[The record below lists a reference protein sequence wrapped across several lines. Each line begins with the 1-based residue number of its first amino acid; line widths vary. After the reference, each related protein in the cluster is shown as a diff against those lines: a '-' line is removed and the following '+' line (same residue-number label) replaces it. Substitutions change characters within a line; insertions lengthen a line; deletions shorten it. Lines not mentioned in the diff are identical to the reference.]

1 MLRATV
7 PVAVA
12 ALSLT
17 TTGFASAAPE
27 GGSTAKG
34 PREVVTVVIDRDGA
48 DASRALVAARP
59 FNPRVPKPPT
69 LVVGVELRVAPDGS
83 RCAYIF
89 PTAMDPNSRDAGTQE
104 TRAVD
109 LARQYGTCPNSP
121 RQPNGGLTPAAAA
134 ALIWQD
140 RVELPDPVLAIKPGH
155 AVTGKPAY
163 LEVTSPRT
171 IRMNTTAFGH
181 AVELTVTSVLDID
194 WGDGTLERNVTRQ
207 GGPWPHGDITHV
219 YTDTQAEAP
228 VHVTQRWK
236 ASWRVGNQTGVIADQ
251 LFTESTLLLPVREIQ
266 AVRER

>member
-1 MLRATV
+1 MLRRTIVVSLICGLATPATATRAQDTV
-7 PVAVA
+7 NVDAHRPSEVRFGVERRA
-12 ALSLT
+12 
-17 TTGFASAAPE
+17 GRPASE
-27 GGSTAKG
+27 L
-34 PREVVTVVIDRDGA
+34 R
-48 DASRALVAARP
+48 ARP
-59 FNPRVPKPPT
+59 RPAKRRVLQPQK
-69 LVVGVELRVAPDGS
+69 LVVAVELRVAPDGT

-121 RQPNGGLTPAAAA
+121 RQADGGLTPAAAA